1 MKTIIITTLLLI
13 TSLTYGADVNLNIDY
28 NVDGVPF
35 ELDKEYVNKDGIKY
49 KISRFQYY
57 MCEFQL
63 DDTQLDGTYILANA
77 SMPSYP
83 LGNINVSSIDN
94 INISFGVEEEENI
107 GKDPNRYSMFHPLAP
122 KNPSMHW
129 GWSAGYRFW
138 AIEGFSDPDGDG
150 EYDKS
155 FQFHILGDE
164 SFRTLSLPVNSTE
177 ENGTIDI
184 NLSFNIQEILA
195 PVDMTTFGVHHDF
208 YNNSQPIRDLIN
220 NFAESEVVTSE
231 SITSV
236 EFENSISISPNP
248 TTGYLNIP
256 SEHLNSRFEIV
267 SLTGDALLSGKISS
281 SVLDLEE
288 LPTGTYFLKIFDAKG
303 IIRTTKFVKN

>member
-1 MKTIIITTLLLI
+1 MKTIIITLLLI
-13 TSLTYGADVNLNIDY
+13 TSFTYGAEVNLKINY

-35 ELDKEYVNKDGIKY
+35 QLDKEYVNKDGIKY

-57 MCEFQL
+57 MCEFEL
-63 DDTQLDGTYILANA
+63 DETQLDGTYILANA

-83 LGNINVSSIDN
+83 LGNIDVSSINN
-94 INISFGVEEEENI
+94 IKISFGVEEEENI

-231 SITSV
+231 AITSV
-236 EFENSISISPNP
+236 ESDNSISISPNP

-256 SEHLNSRFEIV
+256 SGHMNSKFEIV
-267 SLTGDALLSGKISS
+267 SLTGDALLSGDISS
-281 SVLDLEE
+281 NVLDLEE
-288 LPTGTYFLKIFDAKG
+288 LPIGTYFLRIFDANG

>member
-13 TSLTYGADVNLNIDY
+13 TSLTYAAEVNLNINY

-231 SITSV
+231 AITSV
-236 EFENSISISPNP
+236 AV
-248 TTGYLNIP
+248 Y
-256 SEHLNSRFEIV
+256 
-267 SLTGDALLSGKISS
+267 
-281 SVLDLEE
+281 
-288 LPTGTYFLKIFDAKG
+288 
-303 IIRTTKFVKN
+303 

>member
-1 MKTIIITTLLLI
+1 MKTIIITLLLI
-13 TSLTYGADVNLNIDY
+13 TSFTYGAEVNLNIDY

-35 ELDKEYVNKDGIKY
+35 QLDKEYVNKDGIKY

-57 MCEFQL
+57 MCEFEL
-63 DDTQLDGTYILANA
+63 DDTQLNGTYILANA
-77 SMPSYP
+77 SMPSYS
-83 LGNINVSSIDN
+83 LGNVDLSSINN
-94 INISFGVEEEENI
+94 IKISFGVEEEENI

-195 PVDMTTFGVHHDF
+195 PVDMTTFGIHHDF

-231 SITSV
+231 ITTSV
-236 EFENSISISPNP
+236 ESDNSISISPNP

-256 SEHLNSRFEIV
+256 SEHLNSKFEIV
-267 SLTGDALLSGKISS
+267 SLAGDALLSGNISS
-281 SVLDLEE
+281 NILDLEE
-288 LPTGTYFLKIFDAKG
+288 LPTGTYFLRIFDAKG